1 LIEDNMSR
9 KGILPGLSPFKN
21 TDETESTQQEKPK
34 SLGDRVTSFLG
45 GGKRVPCQTNPIG

>member
-1 LIEDNMSR
+1 MSR

-21 TDETESTQQEKPK
+21 TEETESTQQEKPK

-45 GGKRVPCQTNPIG
+45 GGKRLPCQTNPRG